1 MKKLIVGITDES
13 SVVLLE
19 GQLRHFKE
27 KGFSTF
33 LMGPYSERVR
43 EYCEREG
50 CKHLHIRIKR
60 DISVFND
67 ILTLLQILIIFIQI
81 RPDIIN
87 LGTPK
92 VSLLGMIAG
101 KLLGIRNRIYT
112 CRGFRF
118 EHEKGFKRKLLVA
131 MEKITASCAHQIVCI
146 SPSVRKFGIENG
158 LFRAESTIV
167 IHKGSSNGLN
177 LKRFSPESINQEELN
192 ILKKDLGFDG
202 KFIFGT
208 VTRLIDR
215 KGVKELYEA
224 FTLLSKKY
232 SNIKML
238 IVGRI
243 EDDQLSDNSIIEKLK
258 SDRAVTMVGSQLN
271 IPLYLS
277 LMDVFVLPAWW
288 EGFGNVYVQ
297 AAAMGIPVIGTTAIG
312 AIDAVKDGF
321 NGFQVPPKT
330 IEPLVEKMEMLYLN
344 KDLREKFGRNG
355 LIWAKN
361 FDSKIIWDGM
371 EVLYNKR

>member
-1 MKKLIVGITDES
+1 
-13 SVVLLE
+13 
-19 GQLRHFKE
+19 
-27 KGFSTF
+27 
-33 LMGPYSERVR
+33 
-43 EYCEREG
+43 
-50 CKHLHIRIKR
+50 
-60 DISVFND
+60 
-67 ILTLLQILIIFIQI
+67 
-81 RPDIIN
+81 
-87 LGTPK
+87 
-92 VSLLGMIAG
+92 MIAG